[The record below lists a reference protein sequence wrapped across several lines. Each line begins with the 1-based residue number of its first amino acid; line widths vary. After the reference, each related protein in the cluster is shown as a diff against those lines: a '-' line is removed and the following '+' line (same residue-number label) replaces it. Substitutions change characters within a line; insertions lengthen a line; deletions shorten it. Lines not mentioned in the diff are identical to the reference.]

1 MFPVKIRK
9 KRRVKTKEKE
19 LYMKTFIHWSG
30 RAEAEQQ
37 LATSWLWIA
46 VFPLI
51 YSPSFSVLSLS
62 LSS

>member
-37 LATSWLWIA
+37 LATSYLWTAIFLLA
-46 VFPLI
+46 S
-51 YSPSFSVLSLS
+51 SPYFSVLSLP